1 MEIIEERPELKSKNL
16 KLDINKLVRCS
27 TPGNHKKT
35 ILVEYQKLREKFTIE
50 SIKILTDEIL
60 KRLQYII
67 DSFAISE
74 EYKQIEKLLQDPD
87 TIDTSRLGLIVK
99 DKYYQ
104 IEQLKI
110 KTENINVLKD
120 EERLQVTTILENI
133 LRNKQYGVTTINI
146 ENKKKLN
153 FTIDALRDIESMKEK
168 YLTTLQD
175 IMDLFDISEENKQV
189 TKSLQKII
197 SDGNIECV
205 QDEYN
210 NLSKKIDEIVNEI
223 IKSQELKQETQQENE
238 TIKTYTKRIG
248 KPSRIGRTSRFKR
261 KF

>member
-1 MEIIEERPELKSKNL
+1 MEIIEERPELKSKIL

-35 ILVEYQKLREKFTIE
+35 ILIEYQKLREKFTIE
-50 SIKILTDEIL
+50 SIKIITDEFL

-87 TIDTSRLGLIVK
+87 TINTSRLGLIAK
-99 DKYYQ
+99 AKYYQ

-120 EERLQVTTILENI
+120 KERLQVTTILEKISNLFNI
-133 LRNKQYGVTTINI
+133 SKDT
-146 ENKKKLN
+146 ENKMKLN
-153 FTIDALRDIESMKEK
+153 FTIDALFDIESMKGK
-168 YLTTLQD
+168 FLTTLQD

-189 TKSLQKII
+189 IKSLQKII

-210 NLSKKIDEIVNEI
+210 NLSQKVDEIVNEI
-223 IKSQELKQETQQENE
+223 IKSQVLKQETQQENK
-238 TIKTYTKRIG
+238 TIKTSQKVKRIER
-248 KPSRIGRTSRFKR
+248 PSRFKR